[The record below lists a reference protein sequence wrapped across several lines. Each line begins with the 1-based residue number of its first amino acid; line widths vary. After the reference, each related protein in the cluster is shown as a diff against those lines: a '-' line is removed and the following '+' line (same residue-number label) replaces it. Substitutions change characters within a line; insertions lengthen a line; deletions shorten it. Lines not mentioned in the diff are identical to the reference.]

1 MFGESMLY
9 ETNKCVFNTDSSF
22 YIGAS
27 NKASISPRRSD
38 N

>member
-9 ETNKCVFNTDSSF
+9 ENKKCVFNTDSSF
-22 YIGAS
+22 YIRAS
-27 NKASISPRRSD
+27 SKESIRPRRSD